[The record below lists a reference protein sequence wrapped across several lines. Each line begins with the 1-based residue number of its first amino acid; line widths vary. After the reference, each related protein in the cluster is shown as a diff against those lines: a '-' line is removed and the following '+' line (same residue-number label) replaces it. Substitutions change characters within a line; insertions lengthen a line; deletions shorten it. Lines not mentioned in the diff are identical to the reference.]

1 MKELNL
7 RNLALIAVVASW
19 FIQIGGQVFA
29 LMAVDGTLVAAPPRS
44 FAMLEGEY
52 RYDSDAFWSTVP
64 PITGLLLIIALVANW
79 KTERRKF
86 LLVAFVLNI
95 AVALVSIF
103 YLDPLFND
111 LNAIGYRD
119 EVDPV
124 LQRRAA
130 TWHAMDWAVWGVAL
144 LGGFALLLALLRPA
158 TKPSV
163 PTA

>member
-7 RNLALIAVVASW
+7 RNIALIAVVASW
-19 FIQIGGQVFA
+19 FIQVGGQVFA
-29 LMAVDGTLVAAPPRS
+29 LIAVDSILIVAPPRS
-44 FAMLEGEY
+44 FAMLQGEY
-52 RYDSDAFWSTVP
+52 AYDSDAFWSTVP

-86 LLVAFVLNI
+86 LLVAFVLMI
-95 AVALVSIF
+95 VVAVVSIF
-103 YLDPLFND
+103 YLDPLFNE

-119 EVDPV
+119 EVDPA

-130 TWHAMDWAVWGVAL
+130 TWHAMDWALWWVAL
-144 LGGFALLLALLRPA
+144 VGGFALLLALLRPA
-158 TKPSV
+158 STPSV